1 MKAGTAQKLVLNMLS
16 TASMI
21 KSGKTYRNLM
31 VDVLPTNRK
40 LRARARDLV
49 ARIGLVDPARADAAL
64 EASGNRVKPAIVM
77 ARLGCSISEADQHL
91 ANAGGVL
98 RRVID

>member
-1 MKAGTAQKLVLNMLS
+1 GSEMC
-16 TASMI
+16 I
-21 KSGKTYRNLM
+21 
-31 VDVLPTNRK
+31 
-40 LRARARDLV
+40 RDR
-49 ARIGLVDPARADAAL
+49 ARIGHVDPARADAAL

-77 ARLGCSISEADQHL
+77 ARLGCSFSEADQQL